1 MLQRQAGETKV
12 EELEDN
18 LCKKRKELMGL
29 QEEAKELELEIE
41 DYTKKIN
48 QRCVG
53 YRSVDL
59 WNTSRPFVISGF

>member
-1 MLQRQAGETKV
+1 MLQRQAGEAKV

-59 WNTSRPFVISGF
+59 

>member
-59 WNTSRPFVISGF
+59 